1 MISFLIT
8 FIQLATR
15 LFMILVIVK
24 IFLSYFLSP
33 YHQVR
38 MVVDRIVEPFQAP
51 IRRIVPTVGMFD
63 FSPLVLIIL
72 IQVIEFVLIS
82 LLVSLR

>member
-1 MISFLIT
+1 MIDFLIT
-8 FIQLATR
+8 FIR
-15 LFMILVIVK
+15 LFARLFIILVIVK

-38 MVVDRIVEPFQAP
+38 MTIDRIVEPFQAP
-51 IRRIVPTVGMFD
+51 IRKFVPTIGMID

-72 IQVIEFVLIS
+72 VNIIEFILIS
-82 LLVSLR
+82 VLMAFR

>member
-1 MISFLIT
+1 MINFLISFV
-8 FIQLATR
+8 QLVTR

-33 YHQVR
+33 YHAVR

-51 IRRIVPTVGMFD
+51 IRRVVPTMGMFD

-72 IQVIEFVLIS
+72 IQVAEFVLIS
-82 LLVSLR
+82 ILTSLR

>member
-1 MISFLIT
+1 MIDYLIT
-8 FIQLATR
+8 FIRLFTR

-33 YHQVR
+33 YHSVR
-38 MVVDRIVEPFQAP
+38 MMIDRIVEPFQAP
-51 IRRIVPTVGMFD
+51 IRKFVPAVGMFD

-72 IQVIEFVLIS
+72 INVIEFILISILIS
-82 LLVSLR
+82 LR